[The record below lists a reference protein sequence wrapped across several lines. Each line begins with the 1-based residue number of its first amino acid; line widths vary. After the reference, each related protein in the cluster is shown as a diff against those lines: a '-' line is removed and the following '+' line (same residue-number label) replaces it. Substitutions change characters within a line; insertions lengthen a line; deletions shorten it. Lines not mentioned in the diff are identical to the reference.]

1 MRQPKISAKAVCS
14 DKEVGKITKV
24 VVDPLSHEISHVVV
38 QSANGKAGE
47 HQVPVSEI
55 REIVNEEEVAFRCSS
70 EELEKY
76 PLLNRDCFVTVQE
89 VEIAH
94 LEDNLHVEPGEILV
108 PLPRLEREIPRR
120 RFFTNMTHAIGAL
133 ITLPLVF
140 PVLKYLIK
148 PMYQPF
154 DNSWFPVGNVD
165 KIKKE
170 KLGYQYKF
178 TRGFKEAFMPEQ
190 EIEKNIWVVK
200 ATPEVQ
206 EAVYGGE
213 EKKFFDHQ
221 GELVWTNKPNAPYIG
236 FSGKCPHLG
245 CGYKWR
251 KTKNFPDGVF
261 LCPCH
266 LSIYNEAGKVLDGPA
281 PRPLDVLPM
290 KVDAAGNINI
300 IDIEY
305 KAGVKDQIRLL

>member
-1 MRQPKISAKAVCS
+1 MQPKLSAKAVCS
-14 DKEVGKITKV
+14 DREVGKILKV

-38 QSANGKAGE
+38 GGLNEKAGMR
-47 HQVPVSEI
+47 QVPVSEI
-55 REIVNEEEVAFRCSS
+55 QEIPHEEKVVFGCSS

-76 PLLNRDCFVTVQE
+76 PLINRDCFVTIHE

-94 LEDNLHVEPGEILV
+94 LEDNLHVESGEVLV
-108 PLPRLEREIPRR
+108 PLPRLEREVPRR
-120 RFFTNMTHAIGAL
+120 MFFANMTHAIGAL
-133 ITLPLVF
+133 ISLPLVF
-140 PVLKYLIK
+140 PVLKYLMK

-154 DNSWFPVGNVD
+154 DNSWFSVGNVG
-165 KIKKE
+165 KIKQE
-170 KLGYQYKF
+170 NLGYQFKF

-200 ATPEVQ
+200 ATPDVRDS
-206 EAVYGGE
+206 VYGGE
-213 EKKFFDHQ
+213 DKKFVDNK
-221 GELVWTNKPNAPYIG
+221 GDVVWTNKSNDQYIG

-266 LSIYNEAGKVLDGPA
+266 LSVYNEAGKVLDGPA
-281 PRPLDVLPM
+281 PRALDVLPM

-305 KAGVKDQIRLL
+305 KAGVKGQIRLL